1 MAMEEIT
8 LSVPR
13 AIPDGRWHRQ
23 TVVSREPVNP
33 HDRVVGRYRRLL
45 RERNRIAWTRH
56 GRRKRHEAFEVA
68 YRSLVKQLA
77 KDVSDTVGD
86 RAARLDIRTR
96 IYGSLTGIVAVST
109 EDQGRLRD
117 QAVRLFGWGVVLAG
131 VGLTA
136 LAATVYLRL

>member
-1 MAMEEIT
+1 MEEIT

-23 TVVSREPVNP
+23 NVAPREPVNP
-33 HDRVVGRYRRLL
+33 HDRVVGRYRRML

-56 GRRKRHEAFEVA
+56 GRRRRHDAFEVA

-77 KDVSDTVGD
+77 KDVSDPIGD

-96 IYGSLTGIVAVST
+96 IYGSLTGIVAAT
-109 EDQGRLRD
+109 TADQGRLRD
-117 QAVRLFGWGVVLAG
+117 QAARLFAWGLVLAG
-131 VGLTA
+131 VGLAA